1 MSGGELGD
9 PLAPTERMMASE
21 RTHNATRKALMSEPF
36 VLTEKQGRIAIV
48 TFNRAS
54 TRNAIGEHSDCEEL
68 ISALRDADADPSISV
83 LILTGSGSAF
93 SAGGNIQGMRDRNG
107 IGPLAT
113 PADTRANYRRGV
125 QLIPRVLAEL
135 EIATIAAINGH
146 AIGLGLDLAALCDL
160 RVASESAKFAA
171 SFIKMGITPGDGG
184 AWVLQRVLGYSRAA
198 ELILTGDTITAAEAA
213 AIGLVNKIVPAEDVM
228 REARALADRIAVN
241 PPRSVRLSKRLLR
254 EAQHARL
261 SDILE
266 LSAAFQALAH
276 ETADHK
282 EAVNAFVEKRSPVFT
297 GE

>member
-1 MSGGELGD
+1 
-9 PLAPTERMMASE
+9 MAFG
-21 RTHNATRKALMSEPF
+21 RMSEPF
-36 VLTEKQGRIAIV
+36 VLTERDGRVATV
-48 TFNRAS
+48 TFNRPD

-68 ISALRDADADPSISV
+68 IAALRAADADPNVSV
-83 LILTGSGSAF
+83 LILTGARSAF
-93 SAGGNIQGMRDRNG
+93 SAGGNIKGMRDRNG

-125 QLIPRVLAEL
+125 QQIPRVMAEL
-135 EIATIAAINGH
+135 EVATIAAVNGH

-171 SFIKMGITPGDGG
+171 SFIKMGIAPGDGG
-184 AWVLQRVLGYSRAA
+184 AWVLQRAVGYSRAA

-213 AIGLVNKIVPAEDVM
+213 AMGLVNKVVPAENVLT
-228 REARALADRIAVN
+228 EARALAARIAVN
-241 PPRSVRLSKRLLR
+241 PPRSVRLAKRLLR

-261 SDILE
+261 TDILE

-282 EAVNAFVEKRSPVFT
+282 EAVEAFMEKRSPVFT
-297 GE
+297 GA